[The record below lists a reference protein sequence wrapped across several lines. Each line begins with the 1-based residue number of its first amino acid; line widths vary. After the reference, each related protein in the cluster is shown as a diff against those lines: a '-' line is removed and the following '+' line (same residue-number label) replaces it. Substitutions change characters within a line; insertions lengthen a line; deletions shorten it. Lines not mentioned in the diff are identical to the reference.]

1 MPARRRVGC
10 GVPSLPLS
18 SPEPVG
24 EARGGAGLGV
34 VTTRFSGTAKR
45 TPTLARDDAAASG
58 EAAGGRDD
66 DERASGEDDPPWRR

>member
-34 VTTRFSGTAKR
+34 VTTRFSGR
-45 TPTLARDDAAASG
+45 
-58 EAAGGRDD
+58 
-66 DERASGEDDPPWRR
+66 